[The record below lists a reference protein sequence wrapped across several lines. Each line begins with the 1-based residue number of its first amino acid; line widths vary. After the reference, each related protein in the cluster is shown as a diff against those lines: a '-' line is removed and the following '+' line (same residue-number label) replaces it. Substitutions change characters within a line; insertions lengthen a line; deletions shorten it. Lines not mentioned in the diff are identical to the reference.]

1 MANEKLLIALDDL
14 LKFPIRID
22 HYDKEHGSADFVFGV
37 ETVLEYAE
45 NLPTVDAVEVVRC
58 KDCIYY
64 ETKRLCMPGGGLD
77 KTYECGYCYY
87 WKYETG
93 ESPNSVEP
101 DDFCS
106 YGERKDNEALQ

>member
-1 MANEKLLIALDDL
+1 MATEKRLIYLDEL

-22 HYDKEHGSADFVFGV
+22 NYDKENGNEHFVYGI

-58 KDCIYY
+58 KDCRFI
-64 ETKRLCMPGGGLD
+64 LD
-77 KTYECGYCYY
+77 RVDGTHGCYRHFMGDCNY
-87 WKYETG
+87 
-93 ESPNSVEP
+93 

-106 YGERKDNEALQ
+106 YGERKDNG